1 MVFSDARV
9 VYLSSQSLVLLI
21 LQQIYKAH
29 TKCTEKS
36 CDSRTIVL
44 NGKHCIYGV
53 LLRPHFFPLF
63 LFFQVRDLVHERSK
77 TTNLQWLAKHYHK
90 STCHTIFDSSSSG
103 KSSSKCTYQKF
114 SFSKEAQAKASLE
127 SLDEHLIDFD
137 HRRERWKVPSFR
149 LPLSLPLLKI
159 SIFQC

>member
-29 TKCTEKS
+29 TQCTEKS

-63 LFFQVRDLVHERSK
+63 LFSFLASATCETWYTRGAKLQIFNGWLSTTINRPATRSL
-77 TTNLQWLAKHYHK
+77 TVLL
-90 STCHTIFDSSSSG
+90 
-103 KSSSKCTYQKF
+103 
-114 SFSKEAQAKASLE
+114 
-127 SLDEHLIDFD
+127 
-137 HRRERWKVPSFR
+137 RERAVASAPIKNSAFQRKPKR
-149 LPLSLPLLKI
+149 KLPLKA
-159 SIFQC
+159 